1 VKNRNRVSLGEL
13 RHRVSLQTK
22 TITKA
27 EGIPQEN
34 WTTVATVW
42 AAIADLS
49 GKEYFQAAS
58 VQSEVTSRIRIRYRP
73 GITPAMRV
81 FYGSRLFT
89 ILSVIDK
96 DERHREIE
104 LMCKEVIPGGG

>member
-1 VKNRNRVSLGEL
+1 MRLGEM
-13 RHRVSLQTK
+13 RHRISLQVK

-34 WTTVATVW
+34 WITLVTVW
-42 AAIADLS
+42 ASITNIS

-58 VQSEVTSRIRIRYRP
+58 VQSEITTRIQIRYRP
-73 GITPAMRV
+73 EITPAMRV
-81 FYGSRLFT
+81 LYGSRLFN

-96 DERHREIE
+96 DERHHELE
-104 LMCKEVIPGGG
+104 LMCKEVIPGSG

>member
-1 VKNRNRVSLGEL
+1 MKNRNRVSLGEL

>member
-1 VKNRNRVSLGEL
+1 VKNRNRVSFGEL
-13 RHRVSLQTK
+13 RQRVSLQTK

-34 WTTVATVW
+34 WITVVTVW
-42 AAIADLS
+42 AAITDLS

-73 GITPAMRV
+73 GMSPRMRV
-81 FYGSRLFT
+81 LYGSRVFA
-89 ILSVIDK
+89 ILSIIDK
-96 DERHREIE
+96 EERHREIE
-104 LMCKEVIPGGG
+104 LMCREVIPGGG

>member
-1 VKNRNRVSLGEL
+1 VKNRNRVSFGEL
-13 RHRVSLQTK
+13 QQRVSLHSK

-49 GKEYFQAAS
+49 GKEYIQAAS
-58 VQSEVTSRIRIRYRP
+58 IQSEVTTRIKIRFRT

-81 FYGSRLFT
+81 LYGTRVFA

-104 LMCKEVIPGGG
+104 LMCREVIPGGG

>member
-1 VKNRNRVSLGEL
+1 MKNRNRVSFGEL
-13 RHRVSLQTK
+13 RQRVSLQTK

-34 WTTVATVW
+34 WITVDTVW
-42 AAIADLS
+42 AAIADLT

-73 GITPAMRV
+73 GMNPGMRV
-81 FYGSRLFT
+81 LYGSRVFA

-96 DERHREIE
+96 DERHREME